1 MPRTLFLLTDLSSI
15 LRGLSKAS
23 LFFLAAL
30 EHHPSE
36 KLQRL
41 TSTVIPLIESQ
52 PRLMNFTVE
61 REFAHAMRRWGDKV
75 KALRIEMDRVPEKE
89 RFDRFENWWERLSD
103 IVGILEG
110 RQDVVQRVCDDLG
123 ADWKEVAVAW
133 SIFVDPRMRRQD
145 MA

>member
-1 MPRTLFLLTDLSSI
+1 
-15 LRGLSKAS
+15 
-23 LFFLAAL
+23 
-30 EHHPSE
+30 
-36 KLQRL
+36 
-41 TSTVIPLIESQ
+41 
-52 PRLMNFTVE
+52 MNFTVE
-61 REFAHAMRRWGDKV
+61 REFAYTMRRWGDKV